1 MASGG
6 PREVLLLEQCDD
18 LRDVL
23 CEVLGARGYHV
34 FAYAS
39 LAEALQAP
47 ARALHA
53 VLVAVNGYLREPHDD
68 LDAVLRERNHI
79 GAPIVALV
87 SGNTAISLPGVTLSL
102 RKPVDEEQLCA
113 ALERCAQGAA
123 QG

>member
-18 LRDVL
+18 LREVL
-23 CEVLGARGYHV
+23 CEVLGARGYQV

-39 LAEALQAP
+39 LAEALNAP
-47 ARALHA
+47 ARPLHA
-53 VLVAVNGYLREPHDD
+53 VLVAVNGFLREPHDD
-68 LDAVLRERNHI
+68 LEAMLRERRHA

-87 SGNTAISLPGVTLSL
+87 SGNTAMQLPGVTLSL

-113 ALERCAQGAA
+113 ALERCSRSAA
-123 QG
+123 QR